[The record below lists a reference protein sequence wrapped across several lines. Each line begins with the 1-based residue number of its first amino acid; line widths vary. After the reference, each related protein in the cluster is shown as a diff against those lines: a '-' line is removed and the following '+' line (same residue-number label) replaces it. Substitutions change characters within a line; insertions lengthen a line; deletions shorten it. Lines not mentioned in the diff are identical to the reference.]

1 MILFLPIWFLY
12 LLKLISASVSSGSC
26 QDKSPYCNPN
36 DCNVRP
42 GYAMVYCRK
51 TCGNC
56 IEFCEDSKF
65 ITCSSERKKD
75 CDDMLSDYCPKLC
88 GKCYSKV
95 KSDMKRI
102 KTIPVTQFFKNPA
115 TTSTT
120 TTTRS
125 PSIRLKQPRMLP
137 NGTFISPPLPKYEK
151 LDDTT
156 FTIPEHPTVIEYPMA
171 HMEELIPEP
180 QRIWPEPEPM
190 RIQPISVYSPYAFVP
205 LQHHTP
211 QHYNPWSQQLGLTSS
226 LDTSRRAPQNYYSSY
241 NQYPQYPDEK
251 INSITPSNPPASSSF
266 ENPMQLVEP
275 FLAPGQP
282 DLNPKSVSSL
292 INLLGCKDKDE
303 IICKHVTAD
312 TCLSRPGYYLKL
324 CPVTCKNCSG
334 YQCID
339 SIKIDCEE
347 VKAQG
352 ACKLSVASE
361 YCPRTCEYCNPPSEM
376 AQSMS
381 DCKDELDTCE
391 QLAESGACQHDF
403 SKSALRLYCA
413 KSCGFCKIP
422 QFYFSDSP
430 LMASVVSTRKLLKN
444 SMNRRDRFLG

>member
-1 MILFLPIWFLY
+1 MLLLFLMFLCIPKSI
-12 LLKLISASVSSGSC
+12 LASVSSGSC

-36 DCNVRP
+36 DCKVRP

-56 IEFCEDSKF
+56 VDFCEDSKF

-75 CDDMLSDYCPKLC
+75 CDEMLSDYCPKLC
-88 GKCYSKV
+88 GKCYSKS
-95 KSDMKRI
+95 KPDAKRI

-115 TTSTT
+115 TSTTT

-137 NGTFISPPLPKYEK
+137 NGTFINPPLPKYEK

-156 FTIPEHPTVIEYPMA
+156 FTIPEHPTVIDYPIA

-180 QRIWPEPEPM
+180 QRIWPEPEPV
-190 RIQPISVYSPYAFVP
+190 RIQPINVYSPYAFVP
-205 LQHHTP
+205 LQ
-211 QHYNPWSQQLGLTSS
+211 QHSPNQYSPWSQSLGLTSS

-241 NQYPQYPDEK
+241 SQYPQYPDEK
-251 INSITPSNPPASSSF
+251 MNSIAPSSPPATPF

-282 DLNPKSVSSL
+282 DLSPKSMSSL
-292 INLLGCKDKDE
+292 INLLGCKDKDDM
-303 IICKHVTAD
+303 ICKHVTAD

-339 SIKIDCEE
+339 SIKIDCAE

-361 YCPRTCEYCNPPSEM
+361 YCPRTCEYCNPPSDL
-376 AQSMS
+376 AQTMS

-430 LMASVVSTRKLLKN
+430 LMASVVSTRKLMKN

>member
-1 MILFLPIWFLY
+1 MFLLFSLFLCFLRFSY
-12 LLKLISASVSSGSC
+12 GSVSSGSC

-36 DCNVRP
+36 DCGVRP
-42 GYAMVYCRK
+42 GYSMVYCRK

-56 IEFCEDSKF
+56 VDFCEDSKF
-65 ITCSSERKKD
+65 ITCSPERKKD

-88 GKCYSKV
+88 GKCYAKL
-95 KSDMKRI
+95 KSDTKRI
-102 KTIPVTQFFKNPA
+102 KTIPVTQFFKNPSTP
-115 TTSTT
+115 TTS

-125 PSIRLKQPRMLP
+125 PSIRMKQPRMLP
-137 NGTFISPPLPKYEK
+137 NGTFINPPLPKYEK

-180 QRIWPEPEPM
+180 QRIWPEPEPQ

-205 LQHHTP
+205 LQQHVP
-211 QHYNPWSQQLGLTSS
+211 QHYSPWSQSIGLTSS
-226 LDTSRRAPQNYYSSY
+226 LDSSRRAPQNYYSTYS
-241 NQYPQYPDEK
+241 QYPQYPDEK
-251 INSITPSNPPASSSF
+251 INSIAPSTPPTAIF

-282 DLNPKSVSSL
+282 DLNPKSMSSL

-303 IICKHVTAD
+303 MICKHVTAD

-339 SIKIDCEE
+339 SIKIDCAE

-361 YCPRTCEYCNPPSEM
+361 YCPRTCEYCNPPSDL
-376 AQSMS
+376 AQNMS
-381 DCKDELDTCE
+381 DCKDELETCE

-413 KSCGFCKIP
+413 KSCGFCKRP

-430 LMASVVSTRKLLKN
+430 LMASVVSTRKLMKN
-444 SMNRRDRFLG
+444 SLNRRDRFLG